1 MERSR
6 QGRSA
11 SVAMA
16 SHLRCK
22 KSWRNMKPVQVID
35 RTVKLFFDHDAG
47 CGCWFVTTERTFG
60 FLSTRNREFGARWCA
75 AIRAT

>member
-1 MERSR
+1 
-6 QGRSA
+6 
-11 SVAMA
+11 
-16 SHLRCK
+16 
-22 KSWRNMKPVQVID
+22 MKPVQVID